1 MATEHGHLPPLQE
14 TTIKW
19 PHRNIKGNKLESSI
33 SGWQKANRKVW
44 SEVEGEK
51 DIYSPGD
58 VPEGA
63 TGDMAANLPGRT
75 LEDSVHQGFLSLNT
89 IDIWSQI
96 IICCKG
102 LSYTLY
108 YAGNTNHVSSPND
121 KTYLLPWLNVPWLS
135 VVVIHYSCYKYL
147 LNTSCMPGIVLGT
160 AI

>member
-1 MATEHGHLPPLQE
+1 M
-14 TTIKW
+14 
-19 PHRNIKGNKLESSI
+19 
-33 SGWQKANRKVW
+33 W

-51 DIYSPGD
+51 GIYSPGD

-75 LEDSVHQGFLSLNT
+75 LEDSVHQGFLNLNP

-96 IICCKG
+96 IIGCKG

-121 KTYLLPWLNVPWLS
+121 KKRLLPWLNTPWLN

-147 LNTSCMPGIVLGT
+147 LNTSCMPETVLGT
-160 AI
+160 MI